1 MDWQEWKKSQKS
13 VETEEFPNEI
23 ILKVRAGA
31 GGEEAALFAKK
42 LALMYILYAGLKNWS
57 AKVLYASESSLGGY
71 KEAAIEMRGEGAYEK
86 LRFETGVH
94 RIQRIPETEKMGR
107 VHTSTASVAILPI
120 RKKTKIEIVL
130 CWGGTYPLKELL
142 ESRGFVIEK
151 IIRTQIG
158 PFSIEK
164 IPRGGFKVLKES
176 QMKDIEFRKLLV
188 WQKRYNLLPR

>member
-13 VETEEFPNEI
+13 VEAEEFPNEI
-23 ILKVRAGA
+23 ILEVRAGA

-120 RKKTKIEIVL
+120 RKKTKIEIRP
-130 CWGGTYPLKELL
+130 GDL
-142 ESRGFVIEK
+142 E
-151 IIRTQIG
+151 
-158 PFSIEK
+158 
-164 IPRGGFKVLKES
+164 
-176 QMKDIEFRKLLV
+176 IEFSRSTK
-188 WQKRYNLLPR
+188 WRQP